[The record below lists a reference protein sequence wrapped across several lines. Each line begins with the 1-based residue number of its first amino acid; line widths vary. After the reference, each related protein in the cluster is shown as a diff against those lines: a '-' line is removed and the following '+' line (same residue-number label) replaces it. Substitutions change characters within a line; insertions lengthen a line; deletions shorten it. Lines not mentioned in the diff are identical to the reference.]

1 LPLKMPVYF
10 HQGEKFAI
18 FTFHGARIQVSGVC
32 QSYYKSDKTP
42 MQYYVNVHSAFNQ
55 MRNEALKLKKVGPT
69 ILITGSNNSG
79 KSTLCRILANYSLRL
94 GWRPVLCDIDLNSNE
109 ISPPGCIAAAA
120 VDDPLPND
128 DLTQS
133 ALCFFH
139 GSISPDKT
147 LEFFDKQI
155 QELSKAV
162 RTLQENDLSNFNRD
176 NMIDA
181 TAGGNL
187 QSYQLDEAEI

>member
-1 LPLKMPVYF
+1 
-10 HQGEKFAI
+10 
-18 FTFHGARIQVSGVC
+18 
-32 QSYYKSDKTP
+32 
-42 MQYYVNVHSAFNQ
+42 MQYYVNVHSAFNKL
-55 MRNEALKLKKVGPT
+55 RNEALLLKKVGPT
-69 ILITGSNNSG
+69 ILVTGSNFSG

-94 GWRPVLCDIDLNSNE
+94 GWRPILCDLDLSANE

-147 LEFFDKQI
+147 LEFFDKQVY
-155 QELSKAV
+155 ELANAV
-162 RTLQENDLSNFNRD
+162 RTLQENDLSNFSREHL
-176 NMIDA
+176 I
-181 TAGGNL
+181 
-187 QSYQLDEAEI
+187 EA